1 MQIMILHRSSFYTSI
16 KAILKRLG
24 IRSLMKNDSYIIE
37 SKHTMITF
45 SYLLGKRGKIRKKE
59 KRI

>member
-24 IRSLMKNDSYIIE
+24 IRSSKNNDSYEI
-37 SKHTMITF
+37 
-45 SYLLGKRGKIRKKE
+45 RVKIYYNSILNSLRKKG
-59 KRI
+59 K

>member
-24 IRSLMKNDSYIIE
+24 IRRSMKNDSYVIE
-37 SKHTMITF
+37 SKHTMITL
-45 SYLLGKRGKIRKKE
+45 SIYL
-59 KRI
+59 